1 MSSDKKQII
10 ENELTFRDLYF
21 SIKKNYKILLASV
34 GFFLFFGVSYLY
46 IILPTYSST
55 GKVFLDDEK
64 DKMNPILDLSIANN
78 KNFIEN
84 EIEFLNSRTIA
95 ELTIEKLSESALKD
109 SLYLL
114 KTKNENYDLTL
125 PKQSLRKIL
134 FLERKHFEGIE
145 SVPDS
150 LKPEII
156 KEFRENLSII
166 NINNTNILLISY
178 NSKNPIESSL
188 IVNTVIDVYQRRDKQ
203 WQNDELIYLQRFLEE
218 QINIKK
224 SELSEI
230 EIQLKNFQ
238 ENEKIFGLDNTG
250 EIILNQLKLVE
261 SEFFANQAQIQI
273 IDERKKFFAKT
284 LSDQE
289 INLSE
294 KLTNTINNQLSALRE
309 ELAIAEAEYIS
320 TKSKNINNGNALNS
334 LKNEINKIRETIEKE
349 TANLIKTEYSI
360 SNPLQYRQ
368 ELIDQLILLRTEE
381 TNLLT
386 KNNELSKTIKV
397 YENQL
402 EALPSIYLKLSRL
415 ERDKIILDETYAL
428 MKSKYE
434 EAKISEASQ
443 LGKVRV
449 IDYAIPEFENISP
462 IFLSTIII
470 FFIAGLILGI
480 SFIVIREFLKDAVHS
495 IEEIENKNIPILGI
509 IPTFDQSGDLKRRLL
524 LFEDKKSPLS
534 EAFRS
539 LRTSLSF
546 SKNDSE
552 NLTFMCSSPGPGEG
566 KSTINM
572 NLATTYALLGKKTL
586 IVDCDMRKP
595 VVHKVFELDKNIG
608 LSSFFS
614 SESNSD
620 NILDYIK
627 KSNFIDNLYVLP
639 SGPVPPNPSELI
651 GSQKMISLIQ
661 ELKKNY
667 DVIIFDVPPLIAV
680 TDAVILSTLV
690 DHFLMVI
697 RAGTTKKG
705 ALNRAIKNLKNIGSK
720 ISGAIINEASEQTL
734 YGGDYYYQYYQQYY
748 AEETEKTD

>member
-1 MSSDKKQII
+1 M
-10 ENELTFRDLYF
+10 
-21 SIKKNYKILLASV
+21 
-34 GFFLFFGVSYLY
+34 
-46 IILPTYSST
+46 
-55 GKVFLDDEK
+55 
-64 DKMNPILDLSIANN
+64 
-78 KNFIEN
+78 
-84 EIEFLNSRTIA
+84 
-95 ELTIEKLSESALKD
+95 
-109 SLYLL
+109 
-114 KTKNENYDLTL
+114 
-125 PKQSLRKIL
+125 
-134 FLERKHFEGIE
+134 
-145 SVPDS
+145 
-150 LKPEII
+150 
-156 KEFRENLSII
+156 
-166 NINNTNILLISY
+166 
-178 NSKNPIESSL
+178 
-188 IVNTVIDVYQRRDKQ
+188 
-203 WQNDELIYLQRFLEE
+203 
-218 QINIKK
+218 
-224 SELSEI
+224 
-230 EIQLKNFQ
+230 
-238 ENEKIFGLDNTG
+238 
-250 EIILNQLKLVE
+250 
-261 SEFFANQAQIQI
+261 
-273 IDERKKFFAKT
+273 AK
-284 LSDQE
+284 
-289 INLSE
+289 
-294 KLTNTINNQLSALRE
+294 
-309 ELAIAEAEYIS
+309 
-320 TKSKNINNGNALNS
+320 
-334 LKNEINKIRETIEKE
+334 
-349 TANLIKTEYSI
+349 
-360 SNPLQYRQ
+360 
-368 ELIDQLILLRTEE
+368 LIDQLILLRTE

-402 EALPSIYLKLSRL
+402 EALPSIYLKLTRL

-480 SFIVIREFLKDAVHS
+480 GFIVIREFLKDAVHS

-627 KSNFIDNLYVLP
+627 KSNLIDNYMFSHQVQYLQIIRINWF
-639 SGPVPPNPSELI
+639 SKND
-651 GSQKMISLIQ
+651 SLIQ

-748 AEETEKTD
+748 AEETGEN